1 MPLSSAA
8 PNVGKGERLLLV
20 GWPSAEWSVLHRLLD
35 AGSLPFLGRLIE
47 RGCSGSLAATLPFDP
62 AALWTTLATGL
73 LPDRHGVTSGQEVR
87 PDGGGVQPVGRRSW
101 RAEAFWETLER
112 EGLRTACVAWPGTAP
127 ADRWPGWHVDED
139 FARPSG
145 ADFATWAMPAH
156 AVAPAVLRP
165 ELAGLRVH
173 PADDPGRFLR
183 ALLPRANE
191 APPDDHRPVALAQ
204 ALAQTATVHAV
215 ATHFAAARPDVLC
228 VCYGL
233 LGQVKAAT
241 TPEDERP
248 DSVFSGLGERV
259 QRFLD
264 LMLGR
269 LIELAGDGATIMVVS
284 PDGGLP
290 AYRLHQPAAPRGLL
304 VAAGPGIASDTAFP
318 GGSVADVAPTILARF
333 GFVTPTDGHPIARLI
348 PLGAERRHAEPEAI
362 PAREIEADPALALM
376 ALGYQDRITP
386 EQALVIER
394 TEVARL
400 LNLAEAQMT
409 RGTHE
414 AAATTLEALLRRQPR
429 HIAGLQRL
437 AQCRAL
443 LGDPEACQP
452 IGQAL
457 LEIDPSQPWG
467 HLVLGVWCVLTADH
481 AAADAHLA
489 RARELGA
496 AIPQVL
502 ARLGGIELL
511 RYRHEAAAA
520 LFNEA
525 LLIEPML
532 TEALYGLGAAHANL
546 ADWAAAEDALRR
558 AIQLQYFQPR
568 AHLLLGRAVGAQGR
582 WRDAVAT
589 LETAL
594 AQQPGLPEA
603 ASLLDRARQALA
615 EALIAEAALR

>member
-1 MPLSSAA
+1 MSPSNAA
-8 PNVGKGERLLLV
+8 VDTGKAERLLLV
-20 GWPSAEWSVLHRLLD
+20 GWPSAEWSTLHRLLD
-35 AGSLPFLGRLIE
+35 AGGLPFLGRLIE
-47 RGCSGSLAATLPFDP
+47 RGCSGGLAATLPFEP

-101 RAEAFWETLER
+101 RAPAFWETLER

-127 ADRWPGWHVDED
+127 ADRWPGRHVDED
-139 FARPSG
+139 FGRPSG

-156 AVAPAVLRP
+156 AVAPAVLRE

-173 PADDPGRFLR
+173 PADDAGMYLR
-183 ALLPRANE
+183 AMLPRASE
-191 APPDDHRPVALAQ
+191 VPSDDRRPIALAY
-204 ALAQTATVHAV
+204 ALAQTATTHAV
-215 ATHFAAARPDVLC
+215 ATHLATTRPDVLC

-241 TPEDERP
+241 TPEDEQP
-248 DSVFSGLGERV
+248 DSALAGLADRV
-259 QRFLD
+259 YGFLD

-269 LIELAGDGATIMVVS
+269 LIELAGDATTVMVVS
-284 PDGGLP
+284 PDGLP
-290 AYRLHQPAAPRGLL
+290 AYRMAPPHGLL
-304 VAAGPGIASDTAFP
+304 VAAGPGIAPDTTFQ
-318 GGSVADVAPTILARF
+318 GTSVADVAPTILARF
-333 GFVTPTDGHPIARLI
+333 GLAVPTDGRPIAQLA
-348 PLGAERRHAEPEAI
+348 PSTSALRHVGTEAVS
-362 PAREIEADPALALM
+362 EAHAATDPALDLI
-376 ALGYQDRITP
+376 ALGYEDRIAP
-386 EQALVIER
+386 DQALAIER
-394 TEVARL
+394 ADVARL

-414 AAATTLEALLRRQPR
+414 AAAGTLEMLLRRQPR
-429 HIAGLQRL
+429 HVSGLQRL

-467 HLVLGVWCVLTADH
+467 HLVLGVWCVLTEDH

-489 RARELGA
+489 RARELGT

-520 LFNEA
+520 LFDEA
-525 LLIEPML
+525 LLIEPTL
-532 TEALYGLGAAHANL
+532 TEALYGLGVARANL
-546 ADWAAAEDALRR
+546 ADWPAAETALRR

-582 WRDAVAT
+582 WRDAVGA
-589 LETAL
+589 LEAAL
-594 AQQPGLPEA
+594 AQQPGLPEGA
-603 ASLLDRARQALA
+603 ELLDRARQALA
-615 EALIAEAALR
+615 QTLIAEAARR